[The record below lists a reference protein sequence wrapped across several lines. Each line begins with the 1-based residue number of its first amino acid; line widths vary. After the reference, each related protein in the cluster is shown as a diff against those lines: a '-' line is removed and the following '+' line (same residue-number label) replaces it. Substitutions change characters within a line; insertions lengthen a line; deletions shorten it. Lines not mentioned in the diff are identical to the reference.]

1 MELVSRGPG
10 RPQYENDTGGCGTL
24 FLMGGEGRANL
35 QLSMSRGGYKL
46 LTSIRV
52 AVMSFKEWSQKL
64 LVKACFFFFLFK
76 NWYSVHV
83 PLKGENEWDSSKNEI
98 LIIPR
103 TVCENYNEQPH
114 YLQSEV
120 TTFVSIPH
128 KVALHGT

>member
-1 MELVSRGPG
+1 MKQKTLLVLVSRGPG

-35 QLSMSRGGYKL
+35 QLSMGMGGYKL

-52 AVMSFKEWSQKL
+52 VVMSFKEWSQKL
-64 LVKACFFFFLFK
+64 LVKACFFFLFK

-103 TVCENYNEQPH
+103 SVCENYNEQPH
-114 YLQSEV
+114 YLQSGV
-120 TTFVSIPH
+120 TT
-128 KVALHGT
+128 